1 MEWGYFQ
8 LLNQD
13 LMSFL
18 NICDYFASLMISCQ
32 YIQGRDYFVY
42 FSLRFLLA
50 FSLKKILELGL
61 LPLIKSQW
69 LAFICFQCKKHFK
82 MT

>member
-1 MEWGYFQ
+1 MEWGYLQ

-18 NICDYFASLMISCQ
+18 NICDYFTSLILSCQ
-32 YIQGRDYFVY
+32 YKQGRDYFVY

-50 FSLKKILELGL
+50 EDTGAGSATF
-61 LPLIKSQW
+61 
-69 LAFICFQCKKHFK
+69 
-82 MT
+82 